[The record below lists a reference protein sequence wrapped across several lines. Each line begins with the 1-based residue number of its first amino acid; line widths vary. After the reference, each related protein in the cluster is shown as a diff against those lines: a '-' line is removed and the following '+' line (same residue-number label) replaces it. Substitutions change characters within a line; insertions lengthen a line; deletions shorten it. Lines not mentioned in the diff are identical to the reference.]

1 MRFLIKFSE
10 IADYYQRKCRP
21 KSIAAKVYIGVSELL
36 WEYALQV
43 RTRKGRSH
51 FCDVINRVV
60 HSYLNDPSYRYSKN
74 QVPTI
79 SEDVYLESELGDLY
93 LTPDQVDFSEVEDL
107 TEGEYEYIDRMSS
120 IDDAGPDEVV
130 GEENLTKPKSMESIQ
145 SRTDEPVDL
154 NNVSVVDLM
163 MESQQEHKP
172 EEFHVPPG
180 YELFYAGTTSDGY
193 KVSQDRSDV
202 SLLTSTMPAIDCT
215 QVYLK
220 SLDLAGRPI
229 NVYPTLPAIPTNQ
242 CEVSATTNIDT
253 MIDIDFLKMFP
264 NEVIR
269 ARHPMMYGTFT
280 DVVNVH
286 GDPMEIEVDEVLGYI
301 PVING
306 YTREQIIDNII
317 KYPQFTYW
325 YRQEG
330 RDRTP
335 FTKYMEIDGELVPR
349 MKWLR
354 ESKDPDLDNVP
365 GNEYFIKDYMYRK
378 YILDEE
384 YGGVKHKYPPFGT
397 YGPFMSLFMP
407 KELYHKFGYKDVAS
421 IGRQCV
427 QNRIDFFRS
436 RNPLFLMKKKMDAG
450 QVEHFLKDE
459 KRMCP
464 FSSQCER
471 AFCDYSCGKNVL
483 FDVMMKKSEIKPQ
496 DVGAISVKL
505 RDKVKQDLAKFKGST
520 IYITAN
526 RGNKMLGD
534 IYAWLAACK
543 LCPYYGSDVTVYH
556 LKYSKYLEQ
565 LRQSWATKYE
575 PEQLIEARCFIN
587 TARVLVVSSLEY
599 VQYKDFESQ
608 TLFSLLGERSYNREF
623 TTIVIGPEIN
633 TWLGPHITRSQFANR
648 LGIMLEEAAKEYAGK

>member
-1 MRFLIKFSE
+1 MIDFISLPNYYRLLCRHKNVGAKIE
-10 IADYYQRKCRP
+10 TAVADIVSKNCR
-21 KSIAAKVYIGVSELL
+21 SLN
-36 WEYALQV
+36 
-43 RTRKGRSH
+43 TRKSRIAI
-51 FCDVINRVV
+51 CDLINKVV
-60 HSYLNDPSYRYSKN
+60 YQYISDPSYKYVEGE
-74 QVPTI
+74 VP
-79 SEDVYLESELGDLY
+79 DVGDIDIEQELGDLFI
-93 LTPDQVDFSEVEDL
+93 TINKVDFDSCPVEDAIL
-107 TEGEYEYIDRMSS
+107 EDANESLSNQSGAVSS
-120 IDDAGPDEVV
+120 SKENIQGASRSEPDEH
-130 GEENLTKPKSMESIQ
+130 I
-145 SRTDEPVDL
+145 DL
-154 NNVSVVDLM
+154 DNVSVVDLM
-163 MESQQEHKP
+163 LESQQEHK
-172 EEFHVPPG
+172 EEELHIPPG
-180 YELFYAGTTSDGY
+180 YELFYVDTTSDGY
-193 KVSQDRSDV
+193 QVSQDRSDI
-202 SLLTSTMPAIDCT
+202 SLLTSNMPAIDCT
-215 QVYLK
+215 QIYLK

-229 NVYPTLPAIPTNQ
+229 NVYPTLPTIPTNQ

-253 MIDIDFLKMFP
+253 MIDMDFLKMFP

-306 YTREQIIDNII
+306 YTRKQIIDNII

-335 FTKYMEIDGELVPR
+335 FTKYVEIDGELVPR

-354 ESKDPDLDNVP
+354 ESKDPDLNNVP

-384 YGGVKHKYPPFGT
+384 YGGIIHKYPPFGT

-407 KELYHKFGYKDVAS
+407 KELYQKFGYKDVAN
-421 IGRQCV
+421 IGKQCV

-575 PEQLIEARCFIN
+575 PEELVEARCFIN
-587 TARVLVVSSLEY
+587 TARVLIVSSLEY

-648 LGIMLEEAAKEYAGK
+648 LGIMLEKAVKEYAGK

>member
-1 MRFLIKFSE
+1 M
-10 IADYYQRKCRP
+10 Q
-21 KSIAAKVYIGVSELL
+21 
-36 WEYALQV
+36 
-43 RTRKGRSH
+43 GRS
-51 FCDVINRVV
+51 
-60 HSYLNDPSYRYSKN
+60 
-74 QVPTI
+74 
-79 SEDVYLESELGDLY
+79 LESK
-93 LTPDQVDFSEVEDL
+93 
-107 TEGEYEYIDRMSS
+107 
-120 IDDAGPDEVV
+120 PDEQ
-130 GEENLTKPKSMESIQ
+130 I
-145 SRTDEPVDL
+145 DL
-154 NNVSVVDLM
+154 DNVSVVDLM
-163 MESQQEHKP
+163 MESQQEHKE
-172 EEFHVPPG
+172 EEFHIPPG
-180 YELFYAGTTSDGY
+180 YELFYAGSTSDGY
-193 KVSQDRSDV
+193 KVSQDRSDI

-215 QVYLK
+215 QIYLK

-229 NVYPTLPAIPTNQ
+229 NVYPTLPTIPTNQ

-253 MIDIDFLKMFP
+253 MIDTDFLKMFP
-264 NEVIR
+264 DEVIR

-306 YTREQIIDNII
+306 YTREKIIDNII

-335 FTKYMEIDGELVPR
+335 FTKYVEIGGELVPR

-354 ESKDPDLDNVP
+354 ESKDPDLNNVP

-384 YGGVKHKYPPFGT
+384 YGGIKHKYPPFGT

-407 KELYHKFGYKDVAS
+407 TELYQKFGYKDVAS

-526 RGNKMLGD
+526 RGSKMLGD

-575 PEQLIEARCFIN
+575 PEELIEATCFIN

-608 TLFSLLGERSYNREF
+608 TLFSLLGERSYNRDF
-623 TTIVIGPEIN
+623 TTIVIGPDIN

-648 LGIMLEEAAKEYAGK
+648 LGIMLEEAVKEYAGK

>member
-1 MRFLIKFSE
+1 MRFLIKFLE
-10 IADYYQRKCRP
+10 LADYYQKKCKP
-21 KSIAAKVYIGVSELL
+21 PAIATRVSTAISTMVYEYRFQVS
-36 WEYALQV
+36 
-43 RTRKGRSH
+43 TRKGRIH
-51 FCDVINRVV
+51 FCDAVNRVV
-60 HSYLNDPSYRYSKN
+60 YSYLNDPVYQYVEGQLPNASD
-74 QVPTI
+74 
-79 SEDVYLESELGDLY
+79 DVDIESELGDLY
-93 LTPDQVDFSEVEDL
+93 LTLDQVDFSNVDDFNENVEVREPAV
-107 TEGEYEYIDRMSS
+107 TSS
-120 IDDAGPDEVV
+120 SKVINEPLVQSPSLESKPDEH
-130 GEENLTKPKSMESIQ
+130 I
-145 SRTDEPVDL
+145 DL
-154 NNVSVVDLM
+154 DNVSVVDLM
-163 MESQQEHKP
+163 LESQQVHK
-172 EEFHVPPG
+172 EEEPHIPPG
-180 YELFYAGTTSDGY
+180 YELFYADSTSDGY
-193 KVSQDRSDV
+193 KVSQDRSDI

-215 QVYLK
+215 QIYLK

-229 NVYPTLPAIPTNQ
+229 NVYPTLPTIPTNQ

-253 MIDIDFLKMFP
+253 MIDMDFLKMFP

-306 YTREQIIDNII
+306 YTREQIIDNLI

-335 FTKYMEIDGELVPR
+335 FTKYVEIDGEIVPR

-354 ESKDPDLDNVP
+354 ESRDPDLNNVP

-384 YGGVKHKYPPFGT
+384 YGGIKHKYPPFGT

-407 KELYHKFGYKDVAS
+407 KELYQKFGYKDVAS

-450 QVEHFLKDE
+450 QIEHFLKDE

-526 RGNKMLGD
+526 HGNKMLGD

-575 PEQLIEARCFIN
+575 PEELIEARCFIN
-587 TARVLVVSSLEY
+587 TARVLIVSSLEY

-648 LGIMLEEAAKEYAGK
+648 LGIMLEEAVKEYAGK

>member
-1 MRFLIKFSE
+1 MRFLIKFLE
-10 IADYYQRKCRP
+10 LADHYQKKCKPPAIATRV
-21 KSIAAKVYIGVSELL
+21 STAISTMVYEYRFQVS
-36 WEYALQV
+36 
-43 RTRKGRSH
+43 TRKGRIH
-51 FCDVINRVV
+51 FCDVVNRVV
-60 HSYLNDPSYRYSKN
+60 YSYLNDPIYQYVEGQLPN
-74 QVPTI
+74 I
-79 SEDVYLESELGDLY
+79 SDDVDIESELGNLY
-93 LTPDQVDFSEVEDL
+93 LTLDQVDFSNVDDFNEDVE
-107 TEGEYEYIDRMSS
+107 
-120 IDDAGPDEVV
+120 V
-130 GEENLTKPKSMESIQ
+130 GEPAVTRSSKVINESLVQ
-145 SRTDEPVDL
+145 SPSLESKTAEPIDL
-154 NNVSVVDLM
+154 DNVSVVDLM
-163 MESQQEHKP
+163 LESQQGHKE
-172 EEFHVPPG
+172 EEFHIPPG
-180 YELFYAGTTSDGY
+180 YELFYADTTRDGY
-193 KVSQDRSDV
+193 KVSQDRSDI

-215 QVYLK
+215 QIYFK

-229 NVYPTLPAIPTNQ
+229 DVYPTLPIIPTNQ
-242 CEVSATTNIDT
+242 CEVSATTNIDI
-253 MIDIDFLKMFP
+253 MIDMDFLKMFP

-335 FTKYMEIDGELVPR
+335 FTKYVEIDGELVPR

-354 ESKDPDLDNVP
+354 ESKDADLNNVP

-384 YGGVKHKYPPFGT
+384 YGGIKHKYPPSGT

-407 KELYHKFGYKDVAS
+407 KELYQKFGYKDVAS

-450 QVEHFLKDE
+450 QIEHFLKDE

-483 FDVMMKKSEIKPQ
+483 FDVMMKKSEIRPQ
-496 DVGAISVKL
+496 DVGAINVKL

-526 RGNKMLGD
+526 RGSKMLGD

-565 LRQSWATKYE
+565 LRQSWSTKYE
-575 PEQLIEARCFIN
+575 PEELIEARCFIN
-587 TARVLVVSSLEY
+587 TARVLIVSSLEY

-648 LGIMLEEAAKEYAGK
+648 LGIMLEEAVKEYAGK

>member
-1 MRFLIKFSE
+1 MRFLIKFLE
-10 IADYYQRKCRP
+10 LADYYQKKCKP
-21 KSIAAKVYIGVSELL
+21 PAIATRVSTAISTMVYEYRFQVS
-36 WEYALQV
+36 
-43 RTRKGRSH
+43 TRKGRIH
-51 FCDVINRVV
+51 FCDAVNRVV
-60 HSYLNDPSYRYSKN
+60 YSYLNDPVYQYVEGQLPNASD
-74 QVPTI
+74 
-79 SEDVYLESELGDLY
+79 DVDIESELGDLY
-93 LTPDQVDFSEVEDL
+93 LTLDQVDFSNVDDFNEDVEVREPAV
-107 TEGEYEYIDRMSS
+107 TSS
-120 IDDAGPDEVV
+120 SKVINEPLVQSPSLESKPDEH
-130 GEENLTKPKSMESIQ
+130 I
-145 SRTDEPVDL
+145 DL
-154 NNVSVVDLM
+154 DNVSVVDLM
-163 MESQQEHKP
+163 MESQQEHK
-172 EEFHVPPG
+172 EEQLHIPSG
-180 YELFYAGTTSDGY
+180 YELFYADSTRDGY
-193 KVSQDRSDV
+193 KVSQDRSSI

-215 QVYLK
+215 QIYLK

-229 NVYPTLPAIPTNQ
+229 DVYPTLPTIPTNQ

-253 MIDIDFLKMFP
+253 MIDMDFLKMFP
-264 NEVIR
+264 DKVIR

-335 FTKYMEIDGELVPR
+335 FTKYVEIDGELVPR

-354 ESKDPDLDNVP
+354 ESKDPDLNNVP

-384 YGGVKHKYPPFGT
+384 YDGIKHKYPPFGT

-407 KELYHKFGYKDVAS
+407 KELYQKFGYKDVAS

-483 FDVMMKKSEIKPQ
+483 FDVMMKKSQIKPQ

-520 IYITAN
+520 IYIIAN

-575 PEQLIEARCFIN
+575 PEELIEARCFIN

-623 TTIVIGPEIN
+623 TTIVVGPEIN

-648 LGIMLEEAAKEYAGK
+648 LGIMLEEAVKEYAGK

>member
-1 MRFLIKFSE
+1 MRLLIDFISLPNYYRLLCRHKNVGAKIE
-10 IADYYQRKCRP
+10 TAVADIVSKNCR
-21 KSIAAKVYIGVSELL
+21 SLN
-36 WEYALQV
+36 
-43 RTRKGRSH
+43 TRKSRIAI
-51 FCDVINRVV
+51 CDLLNRVV
-60 HSYLNDPSYRYSKN
+60 YQYISDPSYKYVEGE
-74 QVPTI
+74 VP
-79 SEDVYLESELGDLY
+79 DVGDIDIEQELGDLFI
-93 LTPDQVDFSEVEDL
+93 TINKVDFDSCPVEDAIL
-107 TEGEYEYIDRMSS
+107 EDANECLSNQSGAVSS
-120 IDDAGPDEVV
+120 SKENIQGASRSEPDEH
-130 GEENLTKPKSMESIQ
+130 I
-145 SRTDEPVDL
+145 DL
-154 NNVSVVDLM
+154 DNASVVDLM
-163 MESQQEHKP
+163 LESQQKHRD
-172 EEFHVPPG
+172 EEFHIPPG
-180 YELFYAGTTSDGY
+180 YELFYADTTSDGY
-193 KVSQDRSDV
+193 QVSQDRSDI

-215 QVYLK
+215 HIYLK

-229 NVYPTLPAIPTNQ
+229 NVYPTLPTIPTNQ

-253 MIDIDFLKMFP
+253 MIDMDFLKMFP
-264 NEVIR
+264 DEVIR

-335 FTKYMEIDGELVPR
+335 FTKYVEIDGELVPR

-354 ESKDPDLDNVP
+354 ESKDPDLNNVP

-384 YGGVKHKYPPFGT
+384 YGGIKHTYPPFGT

-407 KELYHKFGYKDVAS
+407 KELYQKFGYNDVAS

-575 PEQLIEARCFIN
+575 PEELIEARCFVN

-608 TLFSLLGERSYNREF
+608 TLFSLLGERSYNRDF

-648 LGIMLEEAAKEYAGK
+648 LGIMLEEAVKEYAGK

>member
-1 MRFLIKFSE
+1 MRFLIKFLE
-10 IADYYQRKCRP
+10 LADYYQKKCKP
-21 KSIAAKVYIGVSELL
+21 PAIATRVSTAISTMVYEYRFQVS
-36 WEYALQV
+36 
-43 RTRKGRSH
+43 TRKGRIH
-51 FCDVINRVV
+51 FCDAVNRVV
-60 HSYLNDPSYRYSKN
+60 YSYLNDPVYQYVEGQLPNASD
-74 QVPTI
+74 
-79 SEDVYLESELGDLY
+79 DVDIESELGDLY
-93 LTPDQVDFSEVEDL
+93 LTLDQVDFSNVDDFNEDVEVREPAV
-107 TEGEYEYIDRMSS
+107 TSS
-120 IDDAGPDEVV
+120 SKVINEPLVQSPSLESKPDEH
-130 GEENLTKPKSMESIQ
+130 I
-145 SRTDEPVDL
+145 DL
-154 NNVSVVDLM
+154 DNVSVVDLM
-163 MESQQEHKP
+163 MESQQEHK
-172 EEFHVPPG
+172 EEQFHIPSG
-180 YELFYAGTTSDGY
+180 YELFYADSTSDGY
-193 KVSQDRSDV
+193 KVSQDRSDI

-215 QVYLK
+215 QIYLK

-229 NVYPTLPAIPTNQ
+229 DVYPTLPTIPTNQ

-253 MIDIDFLKMFP
+253 MIDMDFLKMFP
-264 NEVIR
+264 DEVIR

-280 DVVNVH
+280 DVVNIH

-335 FTKYMEIDGELVPR
+335 FTKYVEIDGELVPR

-354 ESKDPDLDNVP
+354 ESKDPDLNNVP

-384 YGGVKHKYPPFGT
+384 YGGIKHKYPPFGT

-407 KELYHKFGYKDVAS
+407 KELYQKFGYKDVAS

-505 RDKVKQDLAKFKGST
+505 RDKVKQDLAKFKGYT

-526 RGNKMLGD
+526 RGSKMLGD

-575 PEQLIEARCFIN
+575 PEELIEARCFIN

-608 TLFSLLGERSYNREF
+608 TLFSLLGERSYNRDF

-648 LGIMLEEAAKEYAGK
+648 LGIMLEEAVKEYAGK

>member
-1 MRFLIKFSE
+1 MIKFLE
-10 IADYYQRKCRP
+10 LADYYQKKCKP
-21 KSIAAKVYIGVSELL
+21 PAIATRVSTAISTMVYEYRFQVS
-36 WEYALQV
+36 
-43 RTRKGRSH
+43 TRKGRIH
-51 FCDVINRVV
+51 FCDAVNRVV
-60 HSYLNDPSYRYSKN
+60 YSYLNDPVYQYVEGQLPNASD
-74 QVPTI
+74 
-79 SEDVYLESELGDLY
+79 DVDIESELGDLY
-93 LTPDQVDFSEVEDL
+93 LTLDQVDFSNVDDFNENVEVREPAV
-107 TEGEYEYIDRMSS
+107 TSS
-120 IDDAGPDEVV
+120 SKVINEPLVQSPSLESKPDEH
-130 GEENLTKPKSMESIQ
+130 I
-145 SRTDEPVDL
+145 DL
-154 NNVSVVDLM
+154 DNVSVVDLM
-163 MESQQEHKP
+163 LESQQVHK
-172 EEFHVPPG
+172 EEEPHIPPG
-180 YELFYAGTTSDGY
+180 YELFYADSTSDGY
-193 KVSQDRSDV
+193 KVSQDRSDI

-215 QVYLK
+215 QIYLK

-229 NVYPTLPAIPTNQ
+229 NVYPTLPTIPTNQ

-253 MIDIDFLKMFP
+253 MIDMDFLKMFP

-306 YTREQIIDNII
+306 YTREQIIDNLI

-335 FTKYMEIDGELVPR
+335 FTKYVEIDGEIVPR

-354 ESKDPDLDNVP
+354 ESRDPDLNNVP

-384 YGGVKHKYPPFGT
+384 YGGIKHKYPPFGT

-407 KELYHKFGYKDVAS
+407 KELYQKFGYKDVAS

-450 QVEHFLKDE
+450 QIEHFLKDE

-526 RGNKMLGD
+526 HGNKMLGD

-575 PEQLIEARCFIN
+575 PEELIEARCFIN
-587 TARVLVVSSLEY
+587 TARVLIVSSLEY

-648 LGIMLEEAAKEYAGK
+648 LGIMLEEAVKEYAGK

>member
-1 MRFLIKFSE
+1 MRFLIKFLE
-10 IADYYQRKCRP
+10 LADYYQKKCKP
-21 KSIAAKVYIGVSELL
+21 PAIATRVSTAISTMVYEYRFQVS
-36 WEYALQV
+36 
-43 RTRKGRSH
+43 TRKGRIH
-51 FCDVINRVV
+51 FCDAVNRVV
-60 HSYLNDPSYRYSKN
+60 YSYLNDPVYQYVEGQLPNVSD
-74 QVPTI
+74 
-79 SEDVYLESELGDLY
+79 DVDIESELGDLY
-93 LTPDQVDFSEVEDL
+93 LTLDQVDFSNVDDFNEDVEVREPAV
-107 TEGEYEYIDRMSS
+107 TSS
-120 IDDAGPDEVV
+120 SKVINEPLVQSPSLESKPDEH
-130 GEENLTKPKSMESIQ
+130 I
-145 SRTDEPVDL
+145 DL
-154 NNVSVVDLM
+154 DNVSVVDLM
-163 MESQQEHKP
+163 LESQQEHK
-172 EEFHVPPG
+172 EEELHIPPG
-180 YELFYAGTTSDGY
+180 YELFYADTTIDGY
-193 KVSQDRSDV
+193 QVSQDRSDI

-215 QVYLK
+215 QIYLK

-229 NVYPTLPAIPTNQ
+229 NVYPTLPTIPTNQ

-264 NEVIR
+264 NKVIR

-306 YTREQIIDNII
+306 YTREQIVDNII

-335 FTKYMEIDGELVPR
+335 FTKYVEIDGELIPR

-354 ESKDPDLDNVP
+354 ESKDPDLNNIP
-365 GNEYFIKDYMYRK
+365 GNDYFIKDYLYRK

-384 YGGVKHKYPPFGT
+384 YGGIIHKYPPFGT

-407 KELYHKFGYKDVAS
+407 KELYQKFGYKDVAS

-505 RDKVKQDLAKFKGST
+505 RDKVKQDLAKFKGYT

-526 RGNKMLGD
+526 RGSKMLGD

-575 PEQLIEARCFIN
+575 PEELIEARCFIN

-608 TLFSLLGERSYNREF
+608 TLFSLLGERSYNRDF

-648 LGIMLEEAAKEYAGK
+648 LGIMLEEAVKEYAGK

>member
-1 MRFLIKFSE
+1 MIDFISLPNYYRLLCRHKNVGAKIE
-10 IADYYQRKCRP
+10 TAVADIVSKNCR
-21 KSIAAKVYIGVSELL
+21 SLN
-36 WEYALQV
+36 
-43 RTRKGRSH
+43 TRKSRIAI
-51 FCDVINRVV
+51 CDLLNRVV
-60 HSYLNDPSYRYSKN
+60 YQYISDPSYKYVEGE
-74 QVPTI
+74 VP
-79 SEDVYLESELGDLY
+79 DVGDVDIEQELGDLFI
-93 LTPDQVDFSEVEDL
+93 TINKVDFDSCPVEDAIL
-107 TEGEYEYIDRMSS
+107 EDANESLSNQSGAVSS
-120 IDDAGPDEVV
+120 SKEDIQGASRSEPDEH
-130 GEENLTKPKSMESIQ
+130 I
-145 SRTDEPVDL
+145 DL
-154 NNVSVVDLM
+154 DNVSVVDLM
-163 MESQQEHKP
+163 LESQQKHRD
-172 EEFHVPPG
+172 EEFHIPPG
-180 YELFYAGTTSDGY
+180 YELFYADTTSDGY
-193 KVSQDRSDV
+193 QVSQDRSDI

-215 QVYLK
+215 QIYLK

-229 NVYPTLPAIPTNQ
+229 NVYPTLPTIPTNQ

-253 MIDIDFLKMFP
+253 MIDMDFLKMFP
-264 NEVIR
+264 DEVIR

-335 FTKYMEIDGELVPR
+335 FTKYVEIGGQLVPR

-354 ESKDPDLDNVP
+354 ESKDADLNDVP

-384 YGGVKHKYPPFGT
+384 YGGIKHKYPPFGT

-575 PEQLIEARCFIN
+575 PEELIEARCFIN

-599 VQYKDFESQ
+599 IQYKDFESQ
-608 TLFSLLGERSYNREF
+608 TLFSLLGERSYNRDF

-648 LGIMLEEAAKEYAGK
+648 LGIMLEEAVKEYAGK

>member
-1 MRFLIKFSE
+1 MRFLIKFLE
-10 IADYYQRKCRP
+10 LADYYQKKCKP
-21 KSIAAKVYIGVSELL
+21 PAIATRVSTAISTMVYEYRFQVS
-36 WEYALQV
+36 
-43 RTRKGRSH
+43 TRKGRIH
-51 FCDVINRVV
+51 FCDAVNRVV
-60 HSYLNDPSYRYSKN
+60 YSYLNDPVYQYVEGQLPNASD
-74 QVPTI
+74 
-79 SEDVYLESELGDLY
+79 DVDIESELGDLY
-93 LTPDQVDFSEVEDL
+93 LTLDQVDFSNVDDFNEDVEVREPAV
-107 TEGEYEYIDRMSS
+107 TSS
-120 IDDAGPDEVV
+120 SKVINEPLVQSPSLESKPDEH
-130 GEENLTKPKSMESIQ
+130 I
-145 SRTDEPVDL
+145 DL
-154 NNVSVVDLM
+154 DNVSVVDLM
-163 MESQQEHKP
+163 LESQQEHK
-172 EEFHVPPG
+172 EEELHIPPG
-180 YELFYAGTTSDGY
+180 YELFYADTTIDGY
-193 KVSQDRSDV
+193 QVSQDRSDI

-215 QVYLK
+215 QIYLK

-229 NVYPTLPAIPTNQ
+229 NVYPTLPTIPTNQ

-264 NEVIR
+264 NKVIR

-306 YTREQIIDNII
+306 YTREQIVDNII

-335 FTKYMEIDGELVPR
+335 FTKYVEIDGELIPR

-354 ESKDPDLDNVP
+354 ESKDPDLNNIP
-365 GNEYFIKDYMYRK
+365 GNDYFIKDYLYRK

-384 YGGVKHKYPPFGT
+384 YGGIIHKYPPFGT

-407 KELYHKFGYKDVAS
+407 KELYQKFGYKDAAS

-450 QVEHFLKDE
+450 QIEHFLKDE

-483 FDVMMKKSEIKPQ
+483 FDVMMKKSQIKPQ

-520 IYITAN
+520 IYIIAN

-575 PEQLIEARCFIN
+575 PEELIEARCFIN

-623 TTIVIGPEIN
+623 TTIVVGPEIN

-648 LGIMLEEAAKEYAGK
+648 LGIMLEEAVKEYAGK

>member
-1 MRFLIKFSE
+1 MIKFLE
-10 IADYYQRKCRP
+10 LADYYQKKCKP
-21 KSIAAKVYIGVSELL
+21 PAIATRVSTAISTMVYEYRFQVS
-36 WEYALQV
+36 
-43 RTRKGRSH
+43 TRKGRIH
-51 FCDVINRVV
+51 FCDAVNRVV
-60 HSYLNDPSYRYSKN
+60 YSYLNDPVYQYVEGQLPNASD
-74 QVPTI
+74 
-79 SEDVYLESELGDLY
+79 DVDIESELGDLY
-93 LTPDQVDFSEVEDL
+93 LTLDQVDFSNVDDFNEDVEVREPAV
-107 TEGEYEYIDRMSS
+107 TSS
-120 IDDAGPDEVV
+120 SKVINEPLVQSPSLESKPDEH
-130 GEENLTKPKSMESIQ
+130 I
-145 SRTDEPVDL
+145 DL
-154 NNVSVVDLM
+154 DNVSVVDLM
-163 MESQQEHKP
+163 LESQQVHK
-172 EEFHVPPG
+172 EEEPHIPPG
-180 YELFYAGTTSDGY
+180 YELFYADSTSDGY
-193 KVSQDRSDV
+193 KVSQDRSDI

-215 QVYLK
+215 QIYLK

-229 NVYPTLPAIPTNQ
+229 NVYPTLPTIPTNQ

-253 MIDIDFLKMFP
+253 MIDMDFLKMFP

-306 YTREQIIDNII
+306 YTREQIIDNLI

-335 FTKYMEIDGELVPR
+335 FTKYVEIDGELVPR

-354 ESKDPDLDNVP
+354 ESRDPDLNNVP

-384 YGGVKHKYPPFGT
+384 YGGIKHKYPPFGT

-407 KELYHKFGYKDVAS
+407 KELYQKFGYKDVAS

-505 RDKVKQDLAKFKGST
+505 RDKVKQDLAKFKGYT

-526 RGNKMLGD
+526 RSNKMLGD

-575 PEQLIEARCFIN
+575 PEELIEARCFIN

-608 TLFSLLGERSYNREF
+608 TLFSLLGERSYNRDF

-648 LGIMLEEAAKEYAGK
+648 LGIMLEEAVKEYAGK

>member
-1 MRFLIKFSE
+1 MIKFLE
-10 IADYYQRKCRP
+10 LADYYQKKCKP
-21 KSIAAKVYIGVSELL
+21 PVIATRVSTAISTMVYEYRFQVS
-36 WEYALQV
+36 
-43 RTRKGRSH
+43 TRKGRIH
-51 FCDVINRVV
+51 FCDAVNRVV
-60 HSYLNDPSYRYSKN
+60 YSYLNDPVYQYVEGQLPNASD
-74 QVPTI
+74 
-79 SEDVYLESELGDLY
+79 DVDIESELGDLY
-93 LTPDQVDFSEVEDL
+93 LTLDQVDFSNVDDFNEDVEVREPAV
-107 TEGEYEYIDRMSS
+107 TSS
-120 IDDAGPDEVV
+120 SKVINEPLVQSPSLESKPDEH
-130 GEENLTKPKSMESIQ
+130 I
-145 SRTDEPVDL
+145 DL
-154 NNVSVVDLM
+154 DNVSVVDLM
-163 MESQQEHKP
+163 LESQQVHK
-172 EEFHVPPG
+172 EEEPHIPPG
-180 YELFYAGTTSDGY
+180 YELFYADSTSDGY
-193 KVSQDRSDV
+193 KVSQDRSDI

-215 QVYLK
+215 QIYLK

-229 NVYPTLPAIPTNQ
+229 NVYPTLPTIPTNQ

-253 MIDIDFLKMFP
+253 MIDMDFLKMFP

-306 YTREQIIDNII
+306 YTREQIIDNLI

-335 FTKYMEIDGELVPR
+335 FTKYVEIDGELVPR

-354 ESKDPDLDNVP
+354 ESRDPDLNNVP

-384 YGGVKHKYPPFGT
+384 YGGIKHKYPPFGT

-407 KELYHKFGYKDVAS
+407 KELYQKFGYKDVAS

-450 QVEHFLKDE
+450 QIEHFLKDE

-534 IYAWLAACK
+534 IYAWLAACR

-575 PEQLIEARCFIN
+575 PEELIEARCFIN
-587 TARVLVVSSLEY
+587 TARVLIVSSLEY

-648 LGIMLEEAAKEYAGK
+648 LGIMLEEAVKEYAGK

>member
-1 MRFLIKFSE
+1 MIDFISLPNYYRLLCRRRNVGAKIE
-10 IADYYQRKCRP
+10 TAVADIVSKNCR
-21 KSIAAKVYIGVSELL
+21 SLN
-36 WEYALQV
+36 
-43 RTRKGRSH
+43 TRKSRIAI
-51 FCDVINRVV
+51 CDLLNRVV
-60 HSYLNDPSYRYSKN
+60 YQYISDPSYKYVEGE
-74 QVPTI
+74 VP
-79 SEDVYLESELGDLY
+79 DVGDVDIEQELGDLFI
-93 LTPDQVDFSEVEDL
+93 TINKVDFDSCPVEDVML
-107 TEGEYEYIDRMSS
+107 EDANESLSNQSGAVSS
-120 IDDAGPDEVV
+120 SKENIQGASRSEPDEH
-130 GEENLTKPKSMESIQ
+130 I
-145 SRTDEPVDL
+145 DL
-154 NNVSVVDLM
+154 DNVSVVDLM
-163 MESQQEHKP
+163 LESQQEHK
-172 EEFHVPPG
+172 EEELHIPPG
-180 YELFYAGTTSDGY
+180 YELFYADTTSNGY
-193 KVSQDRSDV
+193 QVSQDRSDI

-215 QVYLK
+215 QIYLK

-229 NVYPTLPAIPTNQ
+229 NVYPTLPTIPTNQ

-253 MIDIDFLKMFP
+253 MIDMDFLKMFP

-335 FTKYMEIDGELVPR
+335 FTKYVEIDGELVPR

-354 ESKDPDLDNVP
+354 ESKDPDLNNVP

-384 YGGVKHKYPPFGT
+384 YGGIKHKYPPFGT

-407 KELYHKFGYKDVAS
+407 KELYHKFGYKDAAS

-505 RDKVKQDLAKFKGST
+505 RDKVKQDLVKFKGST

-575 PEQLIEARCFIN
+575 PEELIEARCFIN

-623 TTIVIGPEIN
+623 TTIVVGPEIN

-648 LGIMLEEAAKEYAGK
+648 LGIMLEEAVKEYAGK

>member
-1 MRFLIKFSE
+1 MIDFISLPNYYRLLCRHRNIGAKIE
-10 IADYYQRKCRP
+10 TAVADIVSKNCR
-21 KSIAAKVYIGVSELL
+21 SLN
-36 WEYALQV
+36 
-43 RTRKGRSH
+43 TRKSRIAI
-51 FCDVINRVV
+51 CDLLNRVV
-60 HSYLNDPSYRYSKN
+60 YQYISDPSYKYVEGE
-74 QVPTI
+74 VP
-79 SEDVYLESELGDLY
+79 DVGDIDIEQELGDLFI
-93 LTPDQVDFSEVEDL
+93 TINKVDFDSCPVEDAIL
-107 TEGEYEYIDRMSS
+107 EDANESLSNQSGAVSS
-120 IDDAGPDEVV
+120 SKENIQGASRSEPDEH
-130 GEENLTKPKSMESIQ
+130 I
-145 SRTDEPVDL
+145 DL
-154 NNVSVVDLM
+154 DNVSVVDLM
-163 MESQQEHKP
+163 LESQQEHK
-172 EEFHVPPG
+172 EEELHIPPG
-180 YELFYAGTTSDGY
+180 YELFYVDTTSDGY
-193 KVSQDRSDV
+193 QVSQDRSDI
-202 SLLTSTMPAIDCT
+202 SLLTSNMPAIDCT
-215 QVYLK
+215 QIYLK

-229 NVYPTLPAIPTNQ
+229 NVYPTLPTIPTNQ

-253 MIDIDFLKMFP
+253 MIDMDFLKMFP

-306 YTREQIIDNII
+306 YTRKQIIDNII

-335 FTKYMEIDGELVPR
+335 FTKYVEIDGELVPR

-354 ESKDPDLDNVP
+354 ESKDPDLNNVP

-384 YGGVKHKYPPFGT
+384 YGGIIHEYPPFGT

-407 KELYHKFGYKDVAS
+407 KELYQKFGYKDVAN

-450 QVEHFLKDE
+450 QIEHFLKDE

-505 RDKVKQDLAKFKGST
+505 RDKVRQDLAEFKGST

-526 RGNKMLGD
+526 RGSKMLGD

-575 PEQLIEARCFIN
+575 PEELIEARCFIN

-648 LGIMLEEAAKEYAGK
+648 LGIMLEEAVKEYAGK

>member
-1 MRFLIKFSE
+1 MIDFISLPNYYRLLCRRKNVGAKIE
-10 IADYYQRKCRP
+10 TAVADIVSKNCR
-21 KSIAAKVYIGVSELL
+21 SLN
-36 WEYALQV
+36 
-43 RTRKGRSH
+43 TRKSRTAI
-51 FCDVINRVV
+51 CDLLNRVV
-60 HSYLNDPSYRYSKN
+60 YQYISDPSYKYVEGE
-74 QVPTI
+74 VP
-79 SEDVYLESELGDLY
+79 DVGDVDIEQELGDLFI
-93 LTPDQVDFSEVEDL
+93 TINKVDFDSCPVEEVMLEDANESLSNQSGAVSSSKENIQGAYRSE
-107 TEGEYEYIDRMSS
+107 
-120 IDDAGPDEVV
+120 PDEH
-130 GEENLTKPKSMESIQ
+130 I
-145 SRTDEPVDL
+145 DL
-154 NNVSVVDLM
+154 DNVSVVDLM
-163 MESQQEHKP
+163 LESQQEHK
-172 EEFHVPPG
+172 EEELHIPPG
-180 YELFYAGTTSDGY
+180 YELFYAATTSDGY
-193 KVSQDRSDV
+193 QVSQDRSDI

-215 QVYLK
+215 QIYLK

-229 NVYPTLPAIPTNQ
+229 NVYPTLPTIPTNQ

-253 MIDIDFLKMFP
+253 MIDMDFLKMFP

-286 GDPMEIEVDEVLGYI
+286 GDTMEIEVDEVLGYI

-335 FTKYMEIDGELVPR
+335 FTKYVEIDGELVPR

-354 ESKDPDLDNVP
+354 ESKDPDLNNVP

-378 YILDEE
+378 YVLDEE
-384 YGGVKHKYPPFGT
+384 HGGIKHRYPPFGT

-407 KELYHKFGYKDVAS
+407 KELYHKFGYKDAAS

-505 RDKVKQDLAKFKGST
+505 RDKVKQDLTKFKGST

-575 PEQLIEARCFIN
+575 PEELIEARCFIN
-587 TARVLVVSSLEY
+587 TARVLIVSSLEY

-608 TLFSLLGERSYNREF
+608 TLFSLLGERSYNRDF

-648 LGIMLEEAAKEYAGK
+648 LGIMLEEAVKEYAGK

>member
-1 MRFLIKFSE
+1 MRFLIKFLE
-10 IADYYQRKCRP
+10 LADYYQKKCKP
-21 KSIAAKVYIGVSELL
+21 PAVATKVSTAISTMVYEYRFDVS
-36 WEYALQV
+36 
-43 RTRKGRSH
+43 TRKGRIH
-51 FCDVINRVV
+51 FCDLVNLVV
-60 HSYLNDPSYRYSKN
+60 YSYLNDPVYQYVEGQLPN
-74 QVPTI
+74 I
-79 SEDVYLESELGDLY
+79 SDDVDIKSELGDLY
-93 LTPDQVDFSEVEDL
+93 LTLDQVDFSNVDDFNEDVEVGQPAVTSSSKVINESLVHSPSLESKTDGHIDL
-107 TEGEYEYIDRMSS
+107 D
-120 IDDAGPDEVV
+120 
-130 GEENLTKPKSMESIQ
+130 
-145 SRTDEPVDL
+145 
-154 NNVSVVDLM
+154 NVSVVDLM
-163 MESQQEHKP
+163 LESQQEHKE
-172 EEFHVPPG
+172 EEFHIPPG
-180 YELFYAGTTSDGY
+180 YELFYADTTRDGY
-193 KVSQDRSDV
+193 KVSQDRSDI
-202 SLLTSTMPAIDCT
+202 SLLTCIMPAIDCT
-215 QVYLK
+215 QIYLK

-229 NVYPTLPAIPTNQ
+229 DVYPTLPTIPTNQ

-253 MIDIDFLKMFP
+253 MIDMDFLKMFP

-354 ESKDPDLDNVP
+354 ESKDPDLNNVP

-384 YGGVKHKYPPFGT
+384 YGGIKHKYPPFGT

-407 KELYHKFGYKDVAS
+407 TELYQKFGYKDVAN

-505 RDKVKQDLAKFKGST
+505 RDKVKQDLTKFKGST

-575 PEQLIEARCFIN
+575 PEELIEARCFIN
-587 TARVLVVSSLEY
+587 TARVLIVSSLEY

-633 TWLGPHITRSQFANR
+633 TWLGPHIIRSQFANR
-648 LGIMLEEAAKEYAGK
+648 LGIMLEEAVKEYAGK

>member
-1 MRFLIKFSE
+1 MIDFISLPNYYRLLCRHKNVGAKIE
-10 IADYYQRKCRP
+10 TAVADIVSKNCR
-21 KSIAAKVYIGVSELL
+21 SLN
-36 WEYALQV
+36 
-43 RTRKGRSH
+43 TRKSRIAI
-51 FCDVINRVV
+51 CDLLNRVV
-60 HSYLNDPSYRYSKN
+60 YQYISDPSYKYVEGE
-74 QVPTI
+74 VP
-79 SEDVYLESELGDLY
+79 DVGDIDIEQELGDLFI
-93 LTPDQVDFSEVEDL
+93 TINKVDFDSCPIEDAILEDANESLSNQSEAV
-107 TEGEYEYIDRMSS
+107 SS
-120 IDDAGPDEVV
+120 SKENIQGASRSEPDEH
-130 GEENLTKPKSMESIQ
+130 I
-145 SRTDEPVDL
+145 DL
-154 NNVSVVDLM
+154 DNVSVVDLM
-163 MESQQEHKP
+163 LESQQKHRDEQ
-172 EEFHVPPG
+172 FHIPPG
-180 YELFYAGTTSDGY
+180 YELFYADTTSDGY
-193 KVSQDRSDV
+193 QVSQDRSDI

-229 NVYPTLPAIPTNQ
+229 NVYPTLPTIPTNQ
-242 CEVSATTNIDT
+242 CEVSATTNLDT
-253 MIDIDFLKMFP
+253 MIDMDFLKMFP
-264 NEVIR
+264 DEVIR

-280 DVVNVH
+280 DVVNIH

-335 FTKYMEIDGELVPR
+335 FTKYVEIDGELVPR

-354 ESKDPDLDNVP
+354 ESKDPDLNNVP

-384 YGGVKHKYPPFGT
+384 YGAIRHKYPPFGT

-407 KELYHKFGYKDVAS
+407 KGLYKKYGYKDLAS

-483 FDVMMKKSEIKPQ
+483 FDVMMKKSEIKPH

-505 RDKVKQDLAKFKGST
+505 RDKVKQDLAKFKGCT

-575 PEQLIEARCFIN
+575 PEELIEARCFIN

-608 TLFSLLGERSYNREF
+608 TLFSLLGERSYNRDF

-648 LGIMLEEAAKEYAGK
+648 LGIMLEDAVKEYAGK

>member
-1 MRFLIKFSE
+1 MRFLIKFPE
-10 IADYYQRKCRP
+10 LPDYYQNKCKP
-21 KSIAAKVYIGVSELL
+21 PAIATRVYTAISTMVYEYRFQVS
-36 WEYALQV
+36 
-43 RTRKGRSH
+43 TRKGRIH
-51 FCDVINRVV
+51 FCDVVNRVV
-60 HSYLNDPSYRYSKN
+60 YSYLNDPTYQYVEGQIPN
-74 QVPTI
+74 I
-79 SEDVYLESELGDLY
+79 SDDIDIESELGNLY
-93 LTPDQVDFSEVEDL
+93 LTLDQVDFREVED
-107 TEGEYEYIDRMSS
+107 IDEDIEVEEPAVIKTSKVINESTVQGHSLESKPDES
-120 IDDAGPDEVV
+120 IDLD
-130 GEENLTKPKSMESIQ
+130 
-145 SRTDEPVDL
+145 
-154 NNVSVVDLM
+154 NVSVVDLM
-163 MESQQEHKP
+163 MESQQEHK
-172 EEFHVPPG
+172 EKEFHIPPG
-180 YELFYAGTTSDGY
+180 YELFYADTTRDGY
-193 KVSQDRSDV
+193 KVSQDRSDI

-215 QVYLK
+215 QIYLK

-229 NVYPTLPAIPTNQ
+229 DVYPTLPTTPTNQ

-253 MIDIDFLKMFP
+253 MIDMDFLKMFP
-264 NEVIR
+264 DEVIR

-280 DVVNVH
+280 DVVNIH
-286 GDPMEIEVDEVLGYI
+286 GDTMEIEVDEVLGYI

-335 FTKYMEIDGELVPR
+335 FTKYVEIDGELVPR

-354 ESKDPDLDNVP
+354 ESKDADLNNVP

-384 YGGVKHKYPPFGT
+384 YGGIKHKYPPFGT

-407 KELYHKFGYKDVAS
+407 KQLYQKFGYKDAAS

-450 QVEHFLKDE
+450 QIEHFLRDE

-496 DVGAISVKL
+496 DVGTISVKL
-505 RDKVKQDLAKFKGST
+505 RDKVKQDLTKFKGST

-575 PEQLIEARCFIN
+575 PEELIEARCFIN
-587 TARVLVVSSLEY
+587 TARVLIVSSLEY

-648 LGIMLEEAAKEYAGK
+648 LGIMLEEAVKEYAGK

>member
-1 MRFLIKFSE
+1 MIDFISLPNYYRLLCRHKNVGAKIE
-10 IADYYQRKCRP
+10 TAVADIVSKNCR
-21 KSIAAKVYIGVSELL
+21 SLN
-36 WEYALQV
+36 
-43 RTRKGRSH
+43 TRKSRIAI
-51 FCDVINRVV
+51 CDLLNRVV
-60 HSYLNDPSYRYSKN
+60 YQYISDPSYKYVEGE
-74 QVPTI
+74 VP
-79 SEDVYLESELGDLY
+79 DVGDIDIEQELGDLFI
-93 LTPDQVDFSEVEDL
+93 TINKVDFDSCPVEDAIL
-107 TEGEYEYIDRMSS
+107 EDENESLSNQSGAVSS
-120 IDDAGPDEVV
+120 SKENIQGASRSEPDEH
-130 GEENLTKPKSMESIQ
+130 I
-145 SRTDEPVDL
+145 DL
-154 NNVSVVDLM
+154 DNVSVVDLM
-163 MESQQEHKP
+163 LESQQECK
-172 EEFHVPPG
+172 EEELHIPPG
-180 YELFYAGTTSDGY
+180 YELFYADTTSDGY
-193 KVSQDRSDV
+193 QVSQDRSDI

-215 QVYLK
+215 QIYLK

-229 NVYPTLPAIPTNQ
+229 NVYPTLPTIPTNQ

-253 MIDIDFLKMFP
+253 MIDMDFLKMFP
-264 NEVIR
+264 DEVIR

-335 FTKYMEIDGELVPR
+335 FTKYVEIGGELVPR

-354 ESKDPDLDNVP
+354 ESKDADLNNVP

-384 YGGVKHKYPPFGT
+384 YGGIIHKYPPFGT

-526 RGNKMLGD
+526 RGSKMLGD

-575 PEQLIEARCFIN
+575 PEELIEARCFIN

-599 VQYKDFESQ
+599 IQYKDFESQ
-608 TLFSLLGERSYNREF
+608 TLFSLLGERSYNRDF

-648 LGIMLEEAAKEYAGK
+648 LGIMLEEAVKEYAGK

>member
-1 MRFLIKFSE
+1 MICLEGENLIKFLE
-10 IADYYQRKCRP
+10 VPDYYQKNCKP
-21 KSIAAKVYIGVSELL
+21 PSIAAAVSTAISKVVGEYTFRVS
-36 WEYALQV
+36 
-43 RTRKGRSH
+43 TRKDRIH
-51 FCDVINRVV
+51 FCDVVNRVV
-60 HSYLNDPSYRYSKN
+60 YSYLNDPVYQYVEGQIPN
-74 QVPTI
+74 I
-79 SEDVYLESELGDLY
+79 SDDVDIESELRDLY
-93 LTPDQVDFSEVEDL
+93 LTVDQIDFSEVDDIDEDTGIQEPAVVKSSKAINEVMVQDPSL
-107 TEGEYEYIDRMSS
+107 ESKPNEPIDL
-120 IDDAGPDEVV
+120 D
-130 GEENLTKPKSMESIQ
+130 
-145 SRTDEPVDL
+145 
-154 NNVSVVDLM
+154 NVSVVDLM
-163 MESQQEHKP
+163 LESQQEHKE
-172 EEFHVPPG
+172 EEFQVPPG
-180 YELFYAGTTSDGY
+180 YELFYADTTSDGY
-193 KVSQDRSDV
+193 RVSQHRSNI

-215 QVYLK
+215 QMYLK

-242 CEVSATTNIDT
+242 CEVSATTNIDN
-253 MIDIDFLKMFP
+253 MIDMDFLKMFP

-306 YTREQIIDNII
+306 YTREQIVDNII

-335 FTKYMEIDGELVPR
+335 FTKYVEIDGELIPR
-349 MKWLR
+349 MEWLR
-354 ESKDPDLDNVP
+354 ESKDPDLNNIP
-365 GNEYFIKDYMYRK
+365 GNDYFIKDYLYRK

-384 YGGVKHKYPPFGT
+384 YGGIIHKYPPFGT

-407 KELYHKFGYKDVAS
+407 KELYQKFGYKDAAS

-526 RGNKMLGD
+526 RGSKMLGD

-575 PEQLIEARCFIN
+575 PEELIEARCFIN

-608 TLFSLLGERSYNREF
+608 TLFSLLGERSYNRDF
-623 TTIVIGPEIN
+623 TTIVIGPDIN

-648 LGIMLEEAAKEYAGK
+648 LGIMLEEAVKEYAGK

>member
-1 MRFLIKFSE
+1 MRFLIKFLE
-10 IADYYQRKCRP
+10 LADYYQKKCKP
-21 KSIAAKVYIGVSELL
+21 PAVATKVSTAISTMVYEYRFHVS
-36 WEYALQV
+36 
-43 RTRKGRSH
+43 TRKGRIH
-51 FCDVINRVV
+51 FCDVVNRVLY
-60 HSYLNDPSYRYSKN
+60 SYLNDPVYQYVEGQLPN
-74 QVPTI
+74 I
-79 SEDVYLESELGDLY
+79 SDDVDIESELGDLY
-93 LTPDQVDFSEVEDL
+93 LTLHQVDFSSVDDFNEDAEVGQPAV
-107 TEGEYEYIDRMSS
+107 TSS
-120 IDDAGPDEVV
+120 SKVI
-130 GEENLTKPKSMESIQ
+130 NESLVQ
-145 SRTDEPVDL
+145 SPSLESKTDEHIDL
-154 NNVSVVDLM
+154 DNVSVVDLM
-163 MESQQEHKP
+163 LESQQVHK
-172 EEFHVPPG
+172 EEEPHIPPG
-180 YELFYAGTTSDGY
+180 YELFYADSTSDGY
-193 KVSQDRSDV
+193 KVSQDRSDI

-215 QVYLK
+215 QIYLK

-229 NVYPTLPAIPTNQ
+229 NVYPTLPTIPTNQ

-253 MIDIDFLKMFP
+253 MIDMDFLKMFP

-306 YTREQIIDNII
+306 YTREQIIDNLI

-335 FTKYMEIDGELVPR
+335 FTKYVEIDGELVPR

-354 ESKDPDLDNVP
+354 ESRDPDLNNVP

-384 YGGVKHKYPPFGT
+384 YGGIKHKYPPFGT

-407 KELYHKFGYKDVAS
+407 KELYQKFGYKDVAS

-450 QVEHFLKDE
+450 QIEHFLKDE

-575 PEQLIEARCFIN
+575 PEELIEARCFIN

-608 TLFSLLGERSYNREF
+608 TLFSLLGERSYNRDF

-648 LGIMLEEAAKEYAGK
+648 LGIMLEEAVKEYAGK

>member
-1 MRFLIKFSE
+1 MIKFLE
-10 IADYYQRKCRP
+10 LADYYQKKCKP
-21 KSIAAKVYIGVSELL
+21 PAIATRVSTAISTMVYEYRFQVS
-36 WEYALQV
+36 
-43 RTRKGRSH
+43 TRKGRIH
-51 FCDVINRVV
+51 FCDAVNRVV
-60 HSYLNDPSYRYSKN
+60 YSYLNDPVYQYVEGQLPNASD
-74 QVPTI
+74 
-79 SEDVYLESELGDLY
+79 DVDIESELGDLY
-93 LTPDQVDFSEVEDL
+93 LTLDQVDFSNVDDFNEDVEVREPAV
-107 TEGEYEYIDRMSS
+107 TSS
-120 IDDAGPDEVV
+120 SKVINEPLVQSPSLESKPDEH
-130 GEENLTKPKSMESIQ
+130 I
-145 SRTDEPVDL
+145 DL
-154 NNVSVVDLM
+154 DNVSVVDLM
-163 MESQQEHKP
+163 LESQQVHK
-172 EEFHVPPG
+172 EEEPHIPPG
-180 YELFYAGTTSDGY
+180 YELFYADSTSDGY
-193 KVSQDRSDV
+193 KVSQDRSDI

-215 QVYLK
+215 QIYLK

-229 NVYPTLPAIPTNQ
+229 NVYPTLPTIPTNQ

-253 MIDIDFLKMFP
+253 MIDMDFLKMFP

-306 YTREQIIDNII
+306 YTREQIIDNLI

-335 FTKYMEIDGELVPR
+335 FTKYVEIDGELVPR

-354 ESKDPDLDNVP
+354 ESRDPDLNNVP

-384 YGGVKHKYPPFGT
+384 YGGIKHKYPPFGT

-407 KELYHKFGYKDVAS
+407 KELYQKFGYKDVAS

-450 QVEHFLKDE
+450 QIEHFLKDE

-483 FDVMMKKSEIKPQ
+483 FDVMMKKSQIKPQ

-520 IYITAN
+520 IYIIAN

-575 PEQLIEARCFIN
+575 PEELIEARCFIN
-587 TARVLVVSSLEY
+587 TARVLIVSSLEY

-648 LGIMLEEAAKEYAGK
+648 LGIMLEEAVKEYAGK

>member
-1 MRFLIKFSE
+1 MIKFLE
-10 IADYYQRKCRP
+10 LADYYQKKCKP
-21 KSIAAKVYIGVSELL
+21 PAVATKVSTAISTMVYEYRFDVS
-36 WEYALQV
+36 
-43 RTRKGRSH
+43 TRKGRIH
-51 FCDVINRVV
+51 FCDLVNLVV
-60 HSYLNDPSYRYSKN
+60 YSYLNDPVYQYVEGQLPN
-74 QVPTI
+74 I
-79 SEDVYLESELGDLY
+79 SDDVDIESELGDLY
-93 LTPDQVDFSEVEDL
+93 LTLDQVDFSNVDDFNEDTDVEEPTVISNSKVTNESHVPCHSL
-107 TEGEYEYIDRMSS
+107 QS
-120 IDDAGPDEVV
+120 
-130 GEENLTKPKSMESIQ
+130 KP
-145 SRTDEPVDL
+145 DEPVDL
-154 NNVSVVDLM
+154 DNVSVVDLM
-163 MESQQEHKP
+163 LESQQEHKE
-172 EEFHVPPG
+172 EEFHIPPG
-180 YELFYAGTTSDGY
+180 YELFYADTTRDGY
-193 KVSQDRSDV
+193 KVSQDRSDI

-215 QVYLK
+215 QIYLK

-229 NVYPTLPAIPTNQ
+229 DVYPTLPTIPTNQ

-253 MIDIDFLKMFP
+253 MIDMDFLKMFP
-264 NEVIR
+264 HEVIR

-335 FTKYMEIDGELVPR
+335 FTKYVEIDGELVPR

-354 ESKDPDLDNVP
+354 ESKDPDLNNVP

-384 YGGVKHKYPPFGT
+384 YGGIKHRYPPFGT

-407 KELYHKFGYKDVAS
+407 KELYHKFGYKDAAS

-575 PEQLIEARCFIN
+575 PEELIEARCFIS
-587 TARVLVVSSLEY
+587 TARVLIVSSLEY

-608 TLFSLLGERSYNREF
+608 TLFSLLGERSYNRDF
-623 TTIVIGPEIN
+623 TTIVIGPDIN

-648 LGIMLEEAAKEYAGK
+648 LGIMLEEAVKEYAGK

>member
-1 MRFLIKFSE
+1 MRFLIKFLE
-10 IADYYQRKCRP
+10 LADYYQKKCKP
-21 KSIAAKVYIGVSELL
+21 PAVATKVSTAISTMVYEYRFHVS
-36 WEYALQV
+36 
-43 RTRKGRSH
+43 TRKGRIH
-51 FCDVINRVV
+51 FCDVVNRVV
-60 HSYLNDPSYRYSKN
+60 YSYLNDPVYQYVEGQLPN
-74 QVPTI
+74 I
-79 SEDVYLESELGDLY
+79 SDDVDIESELGDLY
-93 LTPDQVDFSEVEDL
+93 LTLDQVDFSSVDDFNEDAEVGQPAV
-107 TEGEYEYIDRMSS
+107 TSS
-120 IDDAGPDEVV
+120 SKVINESLVQSPSLESKPDEH
-130 GEENLTKPKSMESIQ
+130 I
-145 SRTDEPVDL
+145 DL
-154 NNVSVVDLM
+154 DNVSVVDLM
-163 MESQQEHKP
+163 LESQQEHK
-172 EEFHVPPG
+172 EEQFHIPSG
-180 YELFYAGTTSDGY
+180 YELFYADSTSDGY
-193 KVSQDRSDV
+193 KVSQDRSST

-215 QVYLK
+215 QIYLK

-229 NVYPTLPAIPTNQ
+229 DVYPTLPTIPTNQ

-253 MIDIDFLKMFP
+253 MIDMDFLKMFP

-306 YTREQIIDNII
+306 YTREQIIDNLI

-335 FTKYMEIDGELVPR
+335 FTKYVEIDGELVPR

-354 ESKDPDLDNVP
+354 ESRDPDLNNVP

-384 YGGVKHKYPPFGT
+384 YGGIKHKYPPFGT

-407 KELYHKFGYKDVAS
+407 KELYQKFGYKDVAS

-450 QVEHFLKDE
+450 QIEHFLKDE

-505 RDKVKQDLAKFKGST
+505 RDKVKQDLAKFKGCT

-575 PEQLIEARCFIN
+575 PEELIEARCFIN
-587 TARVLVVSSLEY
+587 TARVLIVSSLEY

-648 LGIMLEEAAKEYAGK
+648 LGIMLEEAVKEYAGK

>member
-1 MRFLIKFSE
+1 MIKFLE
-10 IADYYQRKCRP
+10 LADYYQKKCKP
-21 KSIAAKVYIGVSELL
+21 PAIATRVSTAISTMVYEYRFQVS
-36 WEYALQV
+36 
-43 RTRKGRSH
+43 TRKGRIH
-51 FCDVINRVV
+51 FCDAVNRVV
-60 HSYLNDPSYRYSKN
+60 YSYLNDPVYQYVEGQLPNASD
-74 QVPTI
+74 
-79 SEDVYLESELGDLY
+79 DVDIESELGDLY
-93 LTPDQVDFSEVEDL
+93 LTLDQVDFSNVDDFNEDVEVREPAV
-107 TEGEYEYIDRMSS
+107 TSS
-120 IDDAGPDEVV
+120 SKVINEPLVQSPSLESKPDEH
-130 GEENLTKPKSMESIQ
+130 I
-145 SRTDEPVDL
+145 DL
-154 NNVSVVDLM
+154 DNVSVVDLM
-163 MESQQEHKP
+163 LESQQVHK
-172 EEFHVPPG
+172 EEEPHIPPG
-180 YELFYAGTTSDGY
+180 YELFYADSTSDGY
-193 KVSQDRSDV
+193 KVSQDRSDI

-215 QVYLK
+215 QIYLK

-229 NVYPTLPAIPTNQ
+229 NVYPTLPTIPTNQ

-253 MIDIDFLKMFP
+253 MIDMDFLKMFP

-306 YTREQIIDNII
+306 YTREQIIDNLI

-335 FTKYMEIDGELVPR
+335 FTKYVEIDGELVPR

-354 ESKDPDLDNVP
+354 ESRDPDLNNVP

-384 YGGVKHKYPPFGT
+384 YGGIKHKYPPFGT

-407 KELYHKFGYKDVAS
+407 KELYQKFGYKDVAS

-450 QVEHFLKDE
+450 QIEHFLKDE

-534 IYAWLAACK
+534 IYAWLAACR

-575 PEQLIEARCFIN
+575 PEELIEARCFIN
-587 TARVLVVSSLEY
+587 TARVLIVSSLEY

-648 LGIMLEEAAKEYAGK
+648 LGIMLEEAVKEYAGK

>member
-1 MRFLIKFSE
+1 MIKFLE
-10 IADYYQRKCRP
+10 LADYYQKKCKP
-21 KSIAAKVYIGVSELL
+21 PAIATRVSTAISTMVYEYRFEVS
-36 WEYALQV
+36 
-43 RTRKGRSH
+43 TRKGRIH
-51 FCDVINRVV
+51 FCDAVNRVV
-60 HSYLNDPSYRYSKN
+60 YNYLNDPVYQYVEGQLPN
-74 QVPTI
+74 I
-79 SEDVYLESELGDLY
+79 SDDVDIESELGDLY
-93 LTPDQVDFSEVEDL
+93 LTLDQVDFSDVDDIDED
-107 TEGEYEYIDRMSS
+107 TGVQEPPTVISS
-120 IDDAGPDEVV
+120 SKVINESAVQGHSLESKPDEH
-130 GEENLTKPKSMESIQ
+130 I
-145 SRTDEPVDL
+145 DL
-154 NNVSVVDLM
+154 DNVSVVDLM
-163 MESQQEHKP
+163 LESQQGHKE
-172 EEFHVPPG
+172 EEFHIPPG
-180 YELFYAGTTSDGY
+180 YELFYADSISDGY
-193 KVSQDRSDV
+193 KVSQDRSDI

-215 QVYLK
+215 QIYLK

-229 NVYPTLPAIPTNQ
+229 DVYPTLPTIPTNQ

-253 MIDIDFLKMFP
+253 MIDMDFLKMFP

-354 ESKDPDLDNVP
+354 ESKDPDLNNVP

-384 YGGVKHKYPPFGT
+384 HGGIKHKYPPFGT

-505 RDKVKQDLAKFKGST
+505 RDKVKQDLTKFKGST

-575 PEQLIEARCFIN
+575 PEELIEARCFIN
-587 TARVLVVSSLEY
+587 TARVLIVSSLEY

-608 TLFSLLGERSYNREF
+608 TLFSLLGERSYNRDF

-633 TWLGPHITRSQFANR
+633 TWLGLHITRSQFANR
-648 LGIMLEEAAKEYAGK
+648 LGIMLEDAVKEYAGK

>member
-1 MRFLIKFSE
+1 MIDFISLPNYYRLLCRHKNVGAKIE
-10 IADYYQRKCRP
+10 TAVADIVSKNCR
-21 KSIAAKVYIGVSELL
+21 SLN
-36 WEYALQV
+36 
-43 RTRKGRSH
+43 TRKSRIAI
-51 FCDVINRVV
+51 CDLLNRVV
-60 HSYLNDPSYRYSKN
+60 YQYISDPSYKYVEGE
-74 QVPTI
+74 VP
-79 SEDVYLESELGDLY
+79 DVGDIDIEQELGDLFI
-93 LTPDQVDFSEVEDL
+93 TINKVDFDSCPVEDAIL
-107 TEGEYEYIDRMSS
+107 EDANESLSNQSGAVSS
-120 IDDAGPDEVV
+120 SKENIQGASRSEPDEH
-130 GEENLTKPKSMESIQ
+130 I
-145 SRTDEPVDL
+145 DL
-154 NNVSVVDLM
+154 DNVSVVDLM
-163 MESQQEHKP
+163 LESQQEHK
-172 EEFHVPPG
+172 EEELHIPPG
-180 YELFYAGTTSDGY
+180 YELFYADTTSDGY
-193 KVSQDRSDV
+193 QVSQDRSDI

-229 NVYPTLPAIPTNQ
+229 NVYPTLPTIPTNQ

-253 MIDIDFLKMFP
+253 MIDMDFLKMFP

-280 DVVNVH
+280 DVVNVY

-335 FTKYMEIDGELVPR
+335 FTKYVEIDGELVPR

-354 ESKDPDLDNVP
+354 ESKDPDLNNVP

-384 YGGVKHKYPPFGT
+384 YGGIEHRYPPFGT

-407 KELYHKFGYKDVAS
+407 KELYHKFGYKDAAS

-436 RNPLFLMKKKMDAG
+436 RNPLFLMKKRMDAG

-483 FDVMMKKSEIKPQ
+483 FDVMMKKSQIKPQ

-505 RDKVKQDLAKFKGST
+505 RDKVRQDLAEFKGST

-575 PEQLIEARCFIN
+575 PEELIEARCFIN
-587 TARVLVVSSLEY
+587 TARVLIVSSLEY

-648 LGIMLEEAAKEYAGK
+648 LGIMLEEAVKEYAGK